1 MAASTLVLDLTETS
15 DFFLE
20 IINNT
25 KHKIDRNHVQ
35 LRVKCAV
42 CNELVSLLTIQGDNY
57 LNSLN
62 ENPSL
67 KLSMAITSNLI
78 TNSNLIFPGLVSK
91 PESQMEKTSKPQPDA
106 DKETLAP

>member
-1 MAASTLVLDLTETS
+1 MAASTLVFDLTETS

-35 LRVKCAV
+35 LRVKCTV
-42 CNELVSLLTIQGDNY
+42 CNELVSFLTIQGDNY

-78 TNSNLIFPGLVSK
+78 TTSNLIFPGLVSK
-91 PESQMEKTSKPQPDA
+91 SESQMEKTSKPQPDA